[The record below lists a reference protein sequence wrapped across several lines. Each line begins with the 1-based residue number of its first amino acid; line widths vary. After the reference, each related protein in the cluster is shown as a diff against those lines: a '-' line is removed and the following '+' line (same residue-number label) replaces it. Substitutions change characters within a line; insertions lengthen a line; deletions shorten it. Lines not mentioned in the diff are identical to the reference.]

1 MTVFV
6 YEVEDRKGGSSS
18 VELTLPFSG
27 EWRQKSAVANG
38 DLSSDCILYLNAEY
52 IDNLVS
58 SIFELEVK
66 YEIAFEIIINRG
78 EIVDTDFQFE
88 IVSDYNFDR
97 NNEIRS
103 KFIEKIESGYSIDSV
118 LIS

>member
-6 YEVEDRKGGSSS
+6 YEVEDSKNSSHS

-27 EWRQKSAVANG
+27 EWRQKNSVANG
-38 DLSSDCILYLNAEY
+38 DLSVDCILYLNAEY
-52 IDNLVS
+52 TDNLIS
-58 SIFELEVK
+58 SIFELEVR
-66 YEIAFEIIINRG
+66 YDIAFEIVINAG

-88 IVSDYNFDR
+88 ILSEHDFD
-97 NNEIRS
+97 NDDEIRN
-103 KFIEKIESGYSIDSV
+103 KFIEKIESNYSIDSV